1 MKKATISETKN
12 NLSALIRRVK
22 NGETILILD
31 RDTPVARLTP
41 VQPADEGSDE
51 ERLARLEKAGII
63 RRGTGR
69 YPRSI
74 LEHDPPRLRKGASAL
89 AALLKD
95 REESR

>member
-1 MKKATISETKN
+1 VKRATISETKN
-12 NLSALIRRVK
+12 NLSALIRRVR

-41 VQPADEGSDE
+41 ISLDETKDE
-51 ERLARLEKAGII
+51 ELLARLEKDGVI

-69 YPRSI
+69 YPKSI
-74 LEHDPPRLRKGASAL
+74 LEEDPPRPRKGGSAV